1 MSTRKIGKVQSK
13 RRNKTA
19 SQKRKKQIVKI
30 ILISSF
36 LTLIVGFT
44 FAIIQFLGES
54 FGFIPEIQLGS
65 LSWGRSGDVIIIF
78 VIGLLSSIFIG
89 SFLVLFLMKNQI
101 KGEFK

>member
-1 MSTRKIGKVQSK
+1 MSTKKIGKVQSK
-13 RRNKTA
+13 RSKTTA
-19 SQKRKKQIVKI
+19 SQKRKKSIVRI

-54 FGFIPEIQLGS
+54 FGFIPEIQLGA

-78 VIGLLSSIFIG
+78 VIGLLSSVFIG
-89 SFLVLFLMKNQI
+89 SFLVLILMKNQMN
-101 KGEFK
+101 K